1 MQSLYT
7 AAATSTGDGRSGH
20 VRSVD
25 GLVDTDLAAPTEMG
39 GPGGAPNPEVF
50 FAAGYAACF
59 HSALKAAGKQLDIPI
74 EDSAVTAEVSIGERE
89 GGFQLAVVLNVEL
102 GGISR
107 EDAQKAAELAH
118 TICPYSHATS
128 GNIDVQL
135 AVDVA

>member
-118 TICPYSHATS
+118 TICPYSHATN

>member
-1 MQSLYT
+1 MQSIYT

-59 HSALKAAGKQLDIPI
+59 HSALRAAGKQLDIAV

-107 EDAQKAAELAH
+107 EEAQRAAELAH
-118 TICPYSHATS
+118 TICPYSHATQ

>member
-59 HSALKAAGKQLDIPI
+59 HSALKAAGKQLDIAI

-118 TICPYSHATS
+118 TICPYSHATN

-135 AVDVA
+135 AVDGA

>member
-59 HSALKAAGKQLDIPI
+59 HSALKAAGKQLDIAI

-118 TICPYSHATS
+118 TICPYSHATN

>member
-1 MQSLYT
+1 MQSIYT
-7 AAATSTGDGRSGH
+7 AAATSTGEGRSGH

-25 GLVDTDLAAPTEMG
+25 GFIDTDLAAPTEFG

-59 HSALKAAGKQLDIPI
+59 HSALQAAGKQLDIPI
-74 EDSAVTAEVSIGERE
+74 QDSAVTAEVSIGERE
-89 GGFQLAVVLNVEL
+89 GGFELAVVLNIEL

-118 TICPYSHATS
+118 TICPYSHATN

-135 AVDVA
+135 TVDVA

>member
-1 MQSLYT
+1 MQSIYT

-25 GLVDTDLAAPTEMG
+25 GLVDTALAAPTEFG

-74 EDSAVTAEVSIGERE
+74 EDSAVTAEVGIGERE
-89 GGFQLAVVLNVEL
+89 GGFELAVVLNVEL
-102 GGISR
+102 GGITR
-107 EDAQKAAELAH
+107 EDAQRAAELAH
-118 TICPYSHATS
+118 TICPYSHATQ
-128 GNIDVQL
+128 GNIEVQL